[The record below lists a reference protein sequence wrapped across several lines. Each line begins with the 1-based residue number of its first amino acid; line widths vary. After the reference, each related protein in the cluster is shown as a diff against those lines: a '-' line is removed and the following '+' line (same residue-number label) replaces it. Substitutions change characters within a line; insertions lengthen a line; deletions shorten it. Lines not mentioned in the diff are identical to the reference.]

1 MDETPPTIS
10 DVQVDAILDE
20 ETPVFVLGL
29 FPGSLAQ
36 KAGVLVGDR
45 IVAVNDRPVRSRRE
59 YLEGLSEDE
68 EKTKL
73 SIIRNKTQFL
83 EIEWSRKDA
92 G

>member
-1 MDETPPTIS
+1 MSETPPTIS
-10 DVQVDAILDE
+10 DAQVDAILDE
-20 ETPVFVLGL
+20 KAPVFVLGL
-29 FPGSLAQ
+29 FPGSPAK

-59 YLEGLSEDE
+59 YIEGLSENG

-83 EIEWSRKDA
+83 EVEWSRKSEE
-92 G
+92 